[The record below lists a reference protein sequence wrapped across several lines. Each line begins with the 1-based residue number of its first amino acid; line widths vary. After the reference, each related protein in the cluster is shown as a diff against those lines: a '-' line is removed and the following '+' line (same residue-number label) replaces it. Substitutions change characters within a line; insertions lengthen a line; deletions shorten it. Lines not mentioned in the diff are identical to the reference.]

1 MKMQETKTTTEDISL
16 SAQVMYW
23 EQLYNDWLNKAKMTE
38 EDFLQFCES
47 EKIKLERTISEDKK
61 MRISLI
67 AIKKDGTETIIGVP
81 FALNENGKGETF
93 ALLIYI
99 ARKLDRERKK
109 RKLHYYELD
118 FNGYEHMDENTAYAL
133 CIKTEIENITKEN
146 ALKIIGEIREKDR
159 LTYLKEISEEEAKK
173 YFNVDEL
180 VVYNDMGFGTFF
192 TRMPL
197 PEAGACETNREPLE
211 TANPLLG
218 KGVMIEGINREMF
231 FTANVLKFM
240 AEDEEEENEKNKRS
254 MQK

>member
-1 MKMQETKTTTEDISL
+1 MKMQKTNTTIEDISL
-16 SAQVMYW
+16 SAQVRYW
-23 EQLYNDWLNKAKMTE
+23 EKMYEDWIGAANMVE
-38 EDFLQFCES
+38 EDFLQFCLS
-47 EKIKLERTISEDKK
+47 EKVKLEKTLLGDKK

-81 FALNENGKGETF
+81 FEINENEKGETF

-99 ARKLDRERKK
+99 TRKLDRERKR
-109 RKLHYYELD
+109 RKMHYYELD
-118 FNGYEHMDENTAYAL
+118 FNGYERSDENTAYAL
-133 CIKTEIENITKEN
+133 CIKTEIKNISKEN
-146 ALKIIGEIREKDR
+146 ALKIIGKVREEDR

-173 YFNVDEL
+173 YFNVNEL

-231 FTANVLKFM
+231 FTTNVLKFM
-240 AEDEEEENEKNKRS
+240 AEDEEEENEKYKRN